1 MKKAII
7 YLFLLLFS
15 NNLLAV
21 ESVFDSHT
29 NTLDTFKNLS
39 EQDIKDC
46 IENLEKCKID
56 KRLSS
61 QDETNQLLKELK
73 LKLPS
78 NYNSKKNDTFD
89 FSELLIKA
97 KPFWVIGIVILFIIF
112 RSAEKEKPKTK
123 TRNKNESAN
132 RWVEEKNKKD
142 STRKADRDRE
152 DEWDYDEEIDDLNDD
167 LGELKIKTEIKDIGN
182 IYSYAI
188 KGKGTIDI
196 FSKLVDQDN
205 EKAKFSISI
214 FDVTEPDKR
223 TEIPCGDETYAQDGH
238 LFLSR
243 EMTIEPRSAYLE
255 WSDMFFFPKSSFSA
269 ST

>member
-1 MKKAII
+1 MKKVII
-7 YLFLLLFS
+7 YLFLLFFS
-15 NNLLAV
+15 INSLAV
-21 ESVFDSHT
+21 ESVFDSH
-29 NTLDTFKNLS
+29 NNQLEVFKGLS
-39 EQDIKDC
+39 DQDIDDC

-78 NYNSKKNDTFD
+78 NYNSKKNDAFD
-89 FSELLIKA
+89 FSELLK
-97 KPFWVIGIVILFIIF
+97 KSRPFWIIGIILLFIIF
-112 RSAEKEKPKTK
+112 RSAEEEKPKTK

-182 IYSYAI
+182 TYSYVI

-205 EKAKFSISI
+205 EKAKYSISI
-214 FDVTEPDKR
+214 FDFTEPDKR
-223 TEIPCGDETYAQDGH
+223 TKIH
-238 LFLSR
+238 
-243 EMTIEPRSAYLE
+243 
-255 WSDMFFFPKSSFSA
+255 
-269 ST
+269 